1 MPIPTFPVFKILKRV
16 VVAEAV
22 LEATAKSAVLVSPL
36 NAWIESLANGVVVP
50 MPRRPLLSRRMPS
63 ESDVPPFRVEKVR
76 TDVVPDTEVRMEE
89 IRAVDVASPEPDS
102 FINNSPEPMPFEAE
116 DEAIC
121 DTVRTSTTEEE
132 LLSVSEAERAGIE
145 ESDVVAKM
153 LNVPA
158 PWE

>member
-1 MPIPTFPVFKILKRV
+1 M
-16 VVAEAV
+16 
-22 LEATAKSAVLVSPL
+22 
-36 NAWIESLANGVVVP
+36 
-50 MPRRPLLSRRMPS
+50 
-63 ESDVPPFRVEKVR
+63 
-76 TDVVPDTEVRMEE
+76 
-89 IRAVDVASPEPDS
+89 PDS
-102 FINNSPEPMPFEAE
+102 FINNSPEPMPSEAE